1 MFHVMLY
8 SLGIASLCPS
18 FFHASPPGVHITTKV
33 VFPWEAME
41 ADAGLLCSAHELG
54 TNARTEG
61 LHHLPQ
67 KISHRAMH

>member
-1 MFHVMLY
+1 MLY
-8 SLGIASLCPS
+8 SLGIASLCPC
-18 FFHASPPGVHITTKV
+18 FFYVSSPGVCITTKV

-41 ADAGLLCSAHELG
+41 DDAGLLCMAHELG
-54 TNARTEG
+54 SNARTEG